1 MEKGKRRRLHAC
13 HRFNGNGA
21 GATGV
26 TITGAER
33 GEESGTAGEAGMEGA
48 WPAAARPRRMSSE
61 TVTSS

>member
-1 MEKGKRRRLHAC
+1 MPATVSTGT
-13 HRFNGNGA
+13 GA